1 MFFITFCA
9 LSSAKGMDIK
19 MKEKIKKVTLFKNA
33 LATMLIVAMASTM
46 LVGCGKE
53 ESDKNTVVRLST
65 TTSVNDSG
73 LLPYLQEDF
82 EKDTGYTLEITS
94 AGTGAAIEKGKTGDA
109 DCLLVHAKS
118 SEEEFVEAGYG
129 VERVVLMFN
138 YFVIVGPEN
147 DPAGIKDATS
157 ASDAFKKIMETKS
170 VFVSRGDDS
179 GTNKAE
185 IKIWNSLGIEPN
197 SEDWYIS
204 TGQGMG
210 VSINVASEK
219 QAYIFTDKATYLS
232 HNLKDS
238 LSVLLE
244 ESDDLK
250 NTYSMIVVNE
260 EKWPDTNTEGANA
273 FVEWMQSDKAKEL
286 ITYYGIEE
294 YGQQLFYVE

>member
-1 MFFITFCA
+1 
-9 LSSAKGMDIK
+9 
-19 MKEKIKKVTLFKNA
+19 MKEKFKKVNLLKNA
-33 LATMLIVAMASTM
+33 LVTMLIISMASTM
-46 LVGCGKE
+46 LVGCGKG

-138 YFVIVGPEN
+138 YFVVVGPEN
-147 DPAGIKDATS
+147 DPAGVKHATS
-157 ASDAFKKIMETKS
+157 ASDAFRKIMETES
-170 VFVSRGDDS
+170 DFVSRGDDS

-197 SEDWYIS
+197 GEDWYIS

-210 VSINVASEK
+210 ASINVASEK

-232 HNLKDS
+232 HSLKDS
-238 LSVLLE
+238 LSMLLE

-260 EKWPDTNTEGANA
+260 EKWPDTNTDGANV

-286 ITYYGIEE
+286 ITNYGTEE